1 MRDSLPRPVS
11 GRRVGAPALFSF
23 PQTATGVAHFL
34 RSRQVLVVRPEL
46 GSASDAELLQ
56 AGTADGFEEVYDRH
70 AAQVLAWAR
79 ARVGEHAADLTAEV
93 FARAWL
99 GRSRFRHESEMSA
112 LPWLLGIAR
121 NVLRESLRKRRVED
135 AARRRLGMPRLLARD
150 AALDAI
156 DERRSLSESERR
168 ALSSLPK
175 RDRELLRLRVIEE
188 RSYRDIAVRL
198 RCTPQAARHRV
209 SRLLRQLQCTL
220 GGQQP

>member
-1 MRDSLPRPVS
+1 V
-11 GRRVGAPALFSF
+11 RR
-23 PQTATGVAHFL
+23 
-34 RSRQVLVVRPEL
+34 EL
-46 GSASDAELLQ
+46 GRASDAELLR

-70 AAQVLAWAR
+70 AAQVFAWAR

-99 GRSRFRHESEMSA
+99 SRSRFRHESETSA

-121 NVLRESLRKRRVED
+121 NVLRESLRRRRVEY
-135 AARRRLGMPRLLARD
+135 AARRRLGMPRLLTRD
-150 AALDAI
+150 AALDAVH
-156 DERRSLSESERR
+156 ERRSLSESERR
-168 ALSSLPK
+168 ALASLPA
-175 RDRELLRLRVIEE
+175 RDRELLRLRVVEE
-188 RSYRDIAVRL
+188 RSYRDIAARL

>member
-1 MRDSLPRPVS
+1 
-11 GRRVGAPALFSF
+11 
-23 PQTATGVAHFL
+23 VAHFL
-34 RSRQVLVVRPEL
+34 RSCQVEVVRRDF
-46 GSASDAELLQ
+46 GRASDAELLR

-70 AAQVLAWAR
+70 AAQVFAWSR

-99 GRSRFRHESEMSA
+99 GRSRFRPESEVSA

-156 DERRSLSESERR
+156 HDRRSLSESERQ
-168 ALSSLPK
+168 ALASLPE
-175 RDRELLRLRVIEE
+175 RDRELLQLRVIEE
-188 RSYRDIAVRL
+188 RPYRDIAVRL

>member
-1 MRDSLPRPVS
+1 M
-11 GRRVGAPALFSF
+11 
-23 PQTATGVAHFL
+23 
-34 RSRQVLVVRPEL
+34 
-46 GSASDAELLQ
+46 SDAELLR
-56 AGTADGFEEVYDRH
+56 AHSADAFEEVYDRH

-99 GRSRFRHESEMSA
+99 NRSRFRPEAETSA
-112 LPWLLGIAR
+112 LPWLLGIAK

-150 AALDAI
+150 TALDAI
-156 DERRSLSESERR
+156 HDRRSLSPAERR
-168 ALSSLPK
+168 ALASLPQQ
-175 RDRELLRLRVIEE
+175 DRELLRLRVIEE
-188 RSYRDIAVRL
+188 RSYRDIASRL

-209 SRLLRQLQCTL
+209 SRLLRQLQYTL